1 VPKKTPFQI
10 WFSYALACGILTL
23 LCFRASA
30 QTAPAPL
37 NLRVSSEVAPAGSS
51 VQFKIR
57 ADSPVLIASG
67 AFTIDLDPTVFG
79 EISDVTVF
87 GGSGD
92 ALGYARVAGRHAE
105 VHFWSPSGS
114 VGQLPGLPVAVLTA
128 PVNAGATVPVTIDPT
143 LAPWLDT
150 NGKAYTVTA
159 TPGAFGCG
167 GAMWLR
173 SVTPGGGYLPAGTV
187 LRLTGGGF
195 DATTKVAVDGVSI
208 ATQQLIDEQHIEL
221 TLGGATEMTA
231 KHMTVTNGSGERQ
244 EFFTAIPSA
253 PAASVSP
260 FPGVFPIV
268 PLNVSQKITANS
280 TIPSNGGVQN
290 GLALMNQR
298 LEPVTVTF
306 LGMPYFSADYSQVS
320 VTVPPSS
327 MYFLRL
333 NTLSDGQVPPYSTS
347 QYWIS
352 ASAPIRMLAWASKAQ
367 LGGENVNIG
376 VPGENPT
383 EPPVISI
390 QSYPDTVTWSWQAGK
405 AAPAAAT
412 IYSSS
417 GLPFTAASSV
427 PWIQI
432 SQSQGTLTLTPNL
445 TGLTAGTYS
454 ATVTVTPV
462 LPPTVTG
469 LTVQSSTIHVTL
481 TVSAAPLLTSPVCC
495 AFMTFGPGI
504 PPNGAPIPITSN
516 GDPVPFTIT
525 TSGEPWLSLNLDHG
539 TTPATLAPTA
549 IVAGLEPGDYTAE
562 IFVHGPNNTLSLSVN
577 LTIVSSQAP
586 VAQLQVSP
594 SSLRFVLEAGSSGTP
609 ISQSLSAD
617 VFHQAV
623 TFTVHILSGS
633 GWLTTQTV
641 GNIILSVN
649 ASAVNVG
656 PGDYAAQIVV
666 SAAGYT
672 PVTVPVSLTVVPVP
686 APSTLRVSP
695 ATISLSGTAAVEQ
708 DATLTIDSTAGPA
721 LVQPSISTSSN
732 WLHFGVQ
739 SGYTSVDGKFTTP
752 ATLTI
757 YANSGQ
763 PGTFRGAITLQ
774 TTNNS
779 VTVPVTL
786 DASPAAT
793 KPPQIASVVNAASG
807 LPSALAPGEIFS
819 IFGLGVGGTI
829 LVNGVPAPPLYTS
842 SGQVNAVVPYEAG
855 TSGIAKVKVDVA
867 QVSSGEWG
875 IPLTSA
881 APAIFTINASG
892 AGAGAVLNQDYSVNS
907 AANPAARGS
916 VIQIFG
922 TGQGITSPP
931 SLTGAISTGA
941 GNAAV
946 LPVKVTIGGIDAI
959 VQYQGAAPG
968 LISGALQVNALVPPD
983 VTPGVAVP
991 LSISVGGL
999 PSQPGV
1005 TIAVR

>member
-1 VPKKTPFQI
+1 
-10 WFSYALACGILTL
+10 
-23 LCFRASA
+23 
-30 QTAPAPL
+30 
-37 NLRVSSEVAPAGSS
+37 VSSEVAPAGSS
-51 VQFKIR
+51 VQFKLR
-57 ADSPVLIASG
+57 CDSPALISSG

-87 GGSGD
+87 GAAGD

-105 VHFWSPSGS
+105 VHFSSPSGS
-114 VGQLPGLPVAVLTA
+114 IGQLPGLPVAVLTA

-150 NGKAYTVTA
+150 NGNPYTVTA
-159 TPGAFGCG
+159 APGAFRSG

-187 LRLTGGGF
+187 LHVNGGGF

-208 ATQQLIDEQHIEL
+208 ATQQLIDEQRIEL

-253 PAASVSP
+253 PSASVSP

-268 PLNVSQKITANS
+268 PLNISQKITANS
-280 TIPSNGGVQN
+280 NIPSNGGVQN
-290 GLALMNQR
+290 GLALMNQK

-306 LGMPYFSADYSQVS
+306 LGTPYLSADYSQVS

-327 MYFLRL
+327 LYFLRL

-352 ASAPIRMLAWASKAQ
+352 ASAPIRMVAWASKAGS
-367 LGGENVNIG
+367 GGENVNIG
-376 VPGENPT
+376 VPGENT
-383 EPPVISI
+383 SEPRPVSLQVFADI
-390 QSYPDTVTWSWQAGK
+390 VTWSWQAGK
-405 AAPAAAT
+405 AAPAAASIST
-412 IYSSS
+412 SPSEQ
-417 GLPFTAASSV
+417 PFTAASSV
-427 PWIQI
+427 PWIQL
-432 SQSQGTLTLTPNL
+432 SQSQGTLTLIPNL

-462 LPPTVTG
+462 LPPNVTG
-469 LTVQSSTIHVTL
+469 LKIQSSTIHVTL

-504 PPNGAPIPITSN
+504 PPNGTPIPITSN

-577 LTIVSSQAP
+577 LTITSSQP
-586 VAQLQVSP
+586 PIAQLQVSP

-609 ISQSLSAD
+609 ISQSLFAD

-623 TFTVHILSGS
+623 TFTVHILSG
-633 GWLTTQTV
+633 GDWLTTQTI

-649 ASAVNVG
+649 ASAVNLA

-666 SAAGYT
+666 SAMGYT

-695 ATISLSGTAAVEQ
+695 AAISLSGTAAVEQ
-708 DATLTIDSTAGPA
+708 DATLTIDSTAGPV
-721 LVQPSISTSSN
+721 LVQTSISASSD

-739 SGYTSVDGKFTTP
+739 SGYTATDGKFTTP

-786 DASPAAT
+786 DAAPAPT
-793 KPPQIASVVNAASG
+793 KQPQIASIVNAASG
-807 LPSALAPGEIFS
+807 TAGALAPGEIFS
-819 IFGLGVGGTI
+819 IFGLGVGGTV

-842 SGQVNAVVPYEAG
+842 SGQVNAVVPYETGA
-855 TSGIAKVKVDVA
+855 SGIAKVRVDAAGVP
-867 QVSSGEWG
+867 SGEWG

-941 GNAAV
+941 GNSAV
-946 LPVKVTIGGIDAI
+946 LPVKVAIGGIEAI
-959 VQYQGAAPG
+959 LQYQGAAPG
-968 LISGALQVNALVPPD
+968 LISGALQVNAFVPPD

-991 LSISVGGL
+991 LSISVGGI
-999 PSQPGV
+999 PSQPAV

>member
-1 VPKKTPFQI
+1 
-10 WFSYALACGILTL
+10 
-23 LCFRASA
+23 
-30 QTAPAPL
+30 
-37 NLRVSSEVAPAGSS
+37 
-51 VQFKIR
+51 
-57 ADSPVLIASG
+57 
-67 AFTIDLDPTVFG
+67 
-79 EISDVTVF
+79 
-87 GGSGD
+87 
-92 ALGYARVAGRHAE
+92 
-105 VHFWSPSGS
+105 VHFSSPSGS
-114 VGQLPGLPVAVLTA
+114 VGQLPGLPVAVITA
-128 PVNAGATVPVTIDPT
+128 PVNAGATVEVNIDPS

-150 NGKAYTVTA
+150 NGKPYTVTA
-159 TPGAFGCG
+159 KAGAFRSG

-187 LRLTGGGF
+187 LRVNGGGF
-195 DATTKVAVDGVSI
+195 DATTEVAMDGVSI
-208 ATQQLIDEQHIEL
+208 ATQQLIDEHRIEL

-253 PAASVSP
+253 PSASVSP

-280 TIPSNGGVQN
+280 NIPSNEGVQN
-290 GLALMNQR
+290 GLALMNQK

-306 LGMPYFSADYSQVS
+306 LGMPYLTADYSQVS

-327 MYFLRL
+327 LYFLRL
-333 NTLSDGQVPPYSTS
+333 NTLSDGQVPAYSTS
-347 QYWIS
+347 YYWVS
-352 ASAPIRMLAWASKAQ
+352 ASAPIRMLAWASKARS
-367 LGGENVNIG
+367 GGENVNIG
-376 VPGENPT
+376 VPGENT
-383 EPPVISI
+383 SEPRPVSL
-390 QSYPDTVTWSWQAGK
+390 QVYPDTVTWSWQAGK
-405 AAPAAAT
+405 AAPSAAT
-412 IYSSS
+412 ISISPS

-427 PWIQI
+427 PWIHL
-432 SQSQGTLTLTPNL
+432 SQSQSTLTLTPNL

-462 LPPTVTG
+462 LPPNVTG
-469 LTVQSSTIHVTL
+469 LKIQSSTIHVTL

-504 PPNGAPIPITSN
+504 PPNGTPIPINSN

-549 IVAGLEPGDYTAE
+549 IVAGLEAGNYTAE
-562 IFVHGPNNTLSLSVN
+562 IFVHGPNNTLSFPVN
-577 LTIVSSQAP
+577 LTITSPQQPP
-586 VAQLQVSP
+586 VPQLQVTP
-594 SSLRFVLEAGSSGTP
+594 SSLRFVLEAGTSGAP
-609 ISQSLSAD
+609 INQSL
-617 VFHQAV
+617 FRYTPQA
-623 TFTVHILSGS
+623 TFTVHVLSGGDWLITQAS
-633 GWLTTQTV
+633 GD
-641 GNIILSVN
+641 GFLSVN
-649 ASAVNVG
+649 ASAVNLA

-666 SAAGYT
+666 SAMGYT

-695 ATISLSGTAAVEQ
+695 AAVSLSGTAAVEQ
-708 DATLTIDSTAGPA
+708 DATLNIDSTAGPA
-721 LVQPSISTSSN
+721 LVQPSISASSS
-732 WLHFGVQ
+732 WLHFAVQ
-739 SGYTSVDGKFTTP
+739 SAYTTADGKFTTP
-752 ATLTI
+752 ATMTI

-786 DASPAAT
+786 DANPAAA

-807 LPSALAPGEIFS
+807 TAGALAPGEIFS
-819 IFGLGVGGTI
+819 IFGLGVGGTV

-855 TSGIAKVKVDVA
+855 TSGIARVRVDAA

-875 IPLTSA
+875 IPLTLA

-892 AGAGAVLNQDYSVNS
+892 AGAGAVLNEDYSVNS

-922 TGQGITSPP
+922 TGQGITSPA

-946 LPVKVTIGGIDAI
+946 LPVKATIGGIEAI

-968 LISGALQVNALVPPD
+968 LIAGALQVNALVPPD
-983 VTPGVAVP
+983 VTPGAAVP

>member
-1 VPKKTPFQI
+1 
-10 WFSYALACGILTL
+10 
-23 LCFRASA
+23 
-30 QTAPAPL
+30 
-37 NLRVSSEVAPAGSS
+37 
-51 VQFKIR
+51 
-57 ADSPVLIASG
+57 
-67 AFTIDLDPTVFG
+67 
-79 EISDVTVF
+79 
-87 GGSGD
+87 
-92 ALGYARVAGRHAE
+92 
-105 VHFWSPSGS
+105 
-114 VGQLPGLPVAVLTA
+114 
-128 PVNAGATVPVTIDPT
+128 
-143 LAPWLDT
+143 
-150 NGKAYTVTA
+150 
-159 TPGAFGCG
+159 
-167 GAMWLR
+167 
-173 SVTPGGGYLPAGTV
+173 
-187 LRLTGGGF
+187 
-195 DATTKVAVDGVSI
+195 
-208 ATQQLIDEQHIEL
+208 
-221 TLGGATEMTA
+221 
-231 KHMTVTNGSGERQ
+231 
-244 EFFTAIPSA
+244 
-253 PAASVSP
+253 
-260 FPGVFPIV
+260 
-268 PLNVSQKITANS
+268 
-280 TIPSNGGVQN
+280 NGGVQN

-333 NTLSDGQVPPYSTS
+333 NPLSDGQVPPYSTS

-686 APSTLRVSP
+686 GTLDV
-695 ATISLSGTAAVEQ
+695 A
-708 DATLTIDSTAGPA
+708 
-721 LVQPSISTSSN
+721 ISTSSN

-819 IFGLGVGGTI
+819 IFGLGVGGTF
-829 LVNGVPAPPLYTS
+829 LVTGVPAPPLYTS

-907 AANPAARGS
+907 APTPAARGS
-916 VIQIFG
+916 FIQIFG

-959 VQYQGAAPG
+959 
-968 LISGALQVNALVPPD
+968 
-983 VTPGVAVP
+983 
-991 LSISVGGL
+991 
-999 PSQPGV
+999 
-1005 TIAVR
+1005 